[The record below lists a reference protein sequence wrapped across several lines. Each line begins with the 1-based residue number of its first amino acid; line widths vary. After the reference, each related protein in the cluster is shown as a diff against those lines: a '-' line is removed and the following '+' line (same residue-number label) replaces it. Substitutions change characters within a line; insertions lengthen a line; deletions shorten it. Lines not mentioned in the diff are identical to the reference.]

1 MEVVVPVMA
10 PSAPCSPR
18 TAAAIAGGDHLPAYC
33 YFFASAPTSPSR
45 ASYAGDASA
54 TPGGGDEA
62 TFDFTLG
69 FSGQLQ
75 EATPILAAADEL
87 FEGGRIRPLNT
98 PHPSILLVDD
108 ASSSSSYSAS
118 TAAGPRFSPRR
129 ASGARGGDHQAEA
142 ALVERGR
149 SSSRP
154 AAAAASTTAA
164 ASSRSRRATRSLS
177 PFRGGGGALDD
188 DDSPSSPPS
197 PRTSMMRGCGSGS
210 KKWRLKDLFLF
221 RSASEGRATGGGSKD
236 PLFKYTM
243 LSSSSSS
250 TAFSHP
256 QGQSQ
261 KLRSDGSASMRKGR
275 GSTASASD
283 MPYAMNR
290 AAAEDMRRRTTT
302 TTPLPFHRNS
312 LFGYLRS
319 NPAIHSISR
328 KLGGSSSHSGSSFSN
343 SNRGRPT

>member
-18 TAAAIAGGDHLPAYC
+18 TAAIAGGDHLPGYC
-33 YFFASAPTSPSR
+33 YFFSSAPTSPSR
-45 ASYAGDASA
+45 ASYAAAGDAS
-54 TPGGGDEA
+54 PGGGIGDEA

-75 EATPILAAADEL
+75 EASPILAAADEL

-98 PHPSILLVDD
+98 PHPSILLADGD
-108 ASSSSSYSAS
+108 TSSSYSS
-118 TAAGPRFSPRR
+118 AGHRSPRR
-129 ASGARGGDHQAEA
+129 AGGDRQAEA
-142 ALVERGR
+142 AATEMRGR
-149 SSSRP
+149 SGRP
-154 AAAAASTTAA
+154 AAPASAA

-177 PFRGGGGALDD
+177 PFRGGGGGGGGVDD
-188 DDSPSSPPS
+188 DEFPSSPPS

-221 RSASEGRATGGGSKD
+221 RSASEGRATGKD

-243 LSSSSSS
+243 LSSSTS
-250 TAFSHP
+250 F
-256 QGQSQ
+256 SQ
-261 KLRSDGSASMRKGR
+261 KLKSGGGDGSASMRKGR
-275 GSTASASD
+275 GSAASASD
-283 MPYAMNR
+283 MPYAVNR
-290 AAAEDMRRRTTT
+290 AAGAGGEDTRRRTTT

-328 KLGGSSSHSGSSFSN
+328 KLGSHSS
-343 SNRGRPT
+343 SNRGRPA

>member
-1 MEVVVPVMA
+1 VEGEPRASQGKRGEIEVVVPVMA
-10 PSAPCSPR
+10 PSASCSPR
-18 TAAAIAGGDHLPAYC
+18 TAAIAGGDHLLGYC
-33 YFFASAPTSPSR
+33 YFFSSTPTIPSR
-45 ASYAGDASA
+45 ASYPGDAS
-54 TPGGGDEA
+54 PGAGGDDA

-75 EATPILAAADEL
+75 EATPILADADEL

-98 PHPSILLVDD
+98 PHPSILMFDD
-108 ASSSSSYSAS
+108 TSSTSYSS
-118 TAAGPRFSPRR
+118 AGPRSPRR
-129 ASGARGGDHQAEA
+129 AGDQAEA
-142 ALVERGR
+142 LERGR
-149 SSSRP
+149 SGRP
-154 AAAAASTTAA
+154 AAAPVSA

-177 PFRGGGGALDD
+177 PFRGGGGGGGIKDD
-188 DDSPSSPPS
+188 EDPSSPPS
-197 PRTSMMRGCGSGS
+197 PRTSMTRGCGSGS

-243 LSSSSSS
+243 LSPS
-250 TAFSHP
+250 TSFSHP
-256 QGQSQ
+256 Q
-261 KLRSDGSASMRKGR
+261 KLKSGDGSASMRKGR

-283 MPYAMNR
+283 MPYATNR
-290 AAAEDMRRRTTT
+290 AAAEDMRRRT

-328 KLGGSSSHSGSSFSN
+328 KLGNNS

>member
-18 TAAAIAGGDHLPAYC
+18 TAAIAGGDHLPGYC
-33 YFFASAPTSPSR
+33 YFFSSAPTSPSR
-45 ASYAGDASA
+45 ASYPGDAS
-54 TPGGGDEA
+54 PGAGGDEA

-75 EATPILAAADEL
+75 EATPILADADEL

-98 PHPSILLVDD
+98 PHPSILMFDD
-108 ASSSSSYSAS
+108 TSS
-118 TAAGPRFSPRR
+118 TGPRSPRR
-129 ASGARGGDHQAEA
+129 AGDQAEA
-142 ALVERGR
+142 LERGR
-149 SSSRP
+149 SGRP
-154 AAAAASTTAA
+154 AAAPASA

-177 PFRGGGGALDD
+177 PFRGGGGGGGIEDD
-188 DDSPSSPPS
+188 EDPSSPPS
-197 PRTSMMRGCGSGS
+197 PRTSMTRGCGSGS

-243 LSSSSSS
+243 LSPS
-250 TAFSHP
+250 TSFSHP
-256 QGQSQ
+256 Q
-261 KLRSDGSASMRKGR
+261 KLKSGDGSASMRKGR

-283 MPYAMNR
+283 MPYATNR
-290 AAAEDMRRRTTT
+290 AAAEDMRRRT

-328 KLGGSSSHSGSSFSN
+328 KLGNNS

>member
-18 TAAAIAGGDHLPAYC
+18 TAAIAGGDHLPGYC
-33 YFFASAPTSPSR
+33 YFFSSAPTSPSR
-45 ASYAGDASA
+45 ASYAGDAS
-54 TPGGGDEA
+54 PGGADEA

-108 ASSSSSYSAS
+108 TSSSYSSSSS
-118 TAAGPRFSPRR
+118 TRPRSLRR
-129 ASGARGGDHQAEA
+129 AQPEA
-142 ALVERGR
+142 LERGR
-149 SSSRP
+149 SGRP
-154 AAAAASTTAA
+154 AAPASA

-177 PFRGGGGALDD
+177 PFRVGGAGIEDD
-188 DDSPSSPPS
+188 EFPSSPPS

-243 LSSSSSS
+243 LSSSTS
-250 TAFSHP
+250 F
-256 QGQSQ
+256 SQ
-261 KLRSDGSASMRKGR
+261 KLKSGGGDGSASMRKGR

-302 TTPLPFHRNS
+302 TPLPFHRNS

-328 KLGGSSSHSGSSFSN
+328 KLGSHS
-343 SNRGRPT
+343 SNRGKPA